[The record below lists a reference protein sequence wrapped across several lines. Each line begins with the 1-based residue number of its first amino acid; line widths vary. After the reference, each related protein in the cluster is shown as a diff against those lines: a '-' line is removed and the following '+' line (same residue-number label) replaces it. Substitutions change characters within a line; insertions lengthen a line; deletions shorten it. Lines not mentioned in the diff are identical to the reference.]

1 MINWIRNKLQTFV
14 FKNLII
20 NEEININNVEED
32 NAVNLP
38 DPLEFKVQT
47 AQGGTIVEVSSWDR
61 KKDESVVKLHI
72 IPEGEDIADAI
83 GKIVLMEML
92 RK

>member
-32 NAVNLP
+32 NSVNLP

>member
-32 NAVNLP
+32 NSVNLP

-61 KKDESVVKLHI
+61 KKDEPVVKLHI